1 MRGRPLHHIAL
12 GTPRVEVLAAF
23 YEEALGLK
31 RIRSHQDSTNELRS
45 IWLRSDTVVLMVER
59 TAYLESMEHE
69 PLRSGW
75 ATLIFGGT
83 FDPLA
88 LTQDVQRLGGAEDGA
103 TDYTYYFRD
112 PDGNRFGV
120 SSYVFEDNA

>member
-1 MRGRPLHHIAL
+1 MLGRPLHHIAL

-23 YEEALGLK
+23 YEEVLDSSGYAA
-31 RIRSHQDSTNELRS
+31 IRTVITSFCS

-75 ATLIFGGT
+75 ATLIFGGA
-83 FDPLA
+83 FDPLT
-88 LTQDVQRLGGAEDGA
+88 LTQDVQRLGGAGDGA
-103 TDYTYYFRD
+103 TDFTYYFRD

-120 SSYVFEDNA
+120 SSYVFKDDT